1 MLWESEWMGPLLSPC
16 HQESL
21 ICEGSNSQL
30 RAVALPE
37 ADEV

>member
-1 MLWESEWMGPLLSPC
+1 MDGSLVISLPTG
-16 HQESL
+16 SL

-37 ADEV
+37 ADDV